1 MVYKWFIKWFVF
13 QRPYK
18 EFLITFF
25 RHSKKKKKNT
35 VIMFFE
41 VLHKVHPVTYSESCQ
56 TSKMERFA
64 KIVTGSVNNMVL
76 DTPLPL

>member
-1 MVYKWFIKWFVF
+1 
-13 QRPYK
+13 
-18 EFLITFF
+18 
-25 RHSKKKKKNT
+25 
-35 VIMFFE
+35 MFFE
-41 VLHKVHPVTYSESCQ
+41 VLHKVHPVTYSEFCQ